1 MIYVLKPLYNS
12 SHTYKMNDNIGSFL
26 ATHPELLGQTFMEE
40 MQNTYKVPK
49 GNLSRRRAA
58 PRNRN
63 RGYALQ
69 EMDNLSASEF
79 RRMFR
84 LSREAF
90 YWLLLKLKM
99 DLQPKASLR
108 QRLHFDREIT
118 AKTKLA
124 ITLRWLAGGSYLDIY
139 FAFGVAISTFFKS
152 DGILWGTI
160 AAIDNN
166 IDIGFPLNDIQKLEE
181 ISEGFSGQ
189 CKRRMTGCVM
199 AVDGWVMK
207 TRCPNITEVTNQI
220 CYRNR
225 KGVWGLVIFAG
236 CDHMCRF
243 IMFSVKCPGS
253 TNDCIAWELT
263 KLFQEV
269 VVKKKLPPEYY
280 FICDE
285 AVPANEFVLS
295 PFGGRNIG
303 TWCDSFNY
311 HLSSMRQSIER
322 AFGLLTRRWGIFWR
336 PLQCGYG
343 QWHLIARVCAK
354 LHNICIDSGIL
365 DLIGDSAEIFMN
377 EYQVENVGAFPNN
390 ADNSSL
396 KRLQITE
403 YLKQQGYRRPPHAR
417 CNSKA

>member
-263 KLFQEV
+263 KL
-269 VVKKKLPPEYY
+269 
-280 FICDE
+280 
-285 AVPANEFVLS
+285 
-295 PFGGRNIG
+295 
-303 TWCDSFNY
+303 
-311 HLSSMRQSIER
+311 
-322 AFGLLTRRWGIFWR
+322 
-336 PLQCGYG
+336 
-343 QWHLIARVCAK
+343 
-354 LHNICIDSGIL
+354 LHGS
-365 DLIGDSAEIFMN
+365 
-377 EYQVENVGAFPNN
+377 
-390 ADNSSL
+390 
-396 KRLQITE
+396 
-403 YLKQQGYRRPPHAR
+403 PPHAR